1 MSYFRCKLLSLSREK
16 YASQVVEK
24 ALTHASPGLLH
35 EMMDEIFN
43 GYVPHP

>member
-1 MSYFRCKLLSLSREK
+1 MSYFRCKLLSLSRGK

-35 EMMDEIFN
+35 EMMDEIFD